1 MPNRAGAAAN
11 LGSAYTKQ
19 IWSVTGNYDQTS
31 TSKML
36 KNIETVILDLESMLL
51 LTEENGILVH
61 IAHALQATVLVVFA
75 VSVVGIFPGHSEG
88 KWWPLYIPEYYGG
101 RNSQHLLDPYR

>member
-1 MPNRAGAAAN
+1 VIGNDD
-11 LGSAYTKQ
+11 Q
-19 IWSVTGNYDQTS
+19 IS

-36 KNIETVILDLESMLL
+36 QNIPVILESMLL
-51 LTEENGILVH
+51 ITEENGIMVH
-61 IAHALQATVLVVFA
+61 IAHALLATVLVVFA
-75 VSVVGIFPGHSEG
+75 VTVVGKFPGHSEG